1 MTEAEKIP
9 EKVGL
14 EPEQETELDS
24 LIADFKPE
32 KSDTGGLESSPDID
46 GEDACKTLLLVVSG
60 IAASWRGD
68 HWALAELE
76 AESVAGP
83 LSAVLDK
90 YIPGAMEAGPEF
102 MLVCALG
109 MVIAPRV
116 MEDKRRAL
124 HDGDQSAAST
134 TE

>member
-1 MTEAEKIP
+1 MTGAEKIP

-14 EPEQETELDS
+14 EAGQEAEIDA

-32 KSDTGGLESSPDID
+32 TSEGAELAEAPEID
-46 GEDACKTLLLVVSG
+46 GVEACKTLLLVVSG

-68 HWALAELE
+68 HWELAELE

-109 MVIAPRV
+109 MVVTPRV
-116 MEDKRRAL
+116 LEDKRRAL
-124 HDGDQSAAST
+124 GNGDKSTSST

>member
-14 EPEQETELDS
+14 EPEQEAELDALGS
-24 LIADFKPE
+24 DFKPE
-32 KSDTGGLESSPDID
+32 ISEGAELEEVLEID
-46 GEDACKTLLLVVSG
+46 GVEACKTLLLVVSG

-68 HWALAELE
+68 HWELAELE

-109 MVIAPRV
+109 MVITPRV
-116 MEDKRRAL
+116 MEDKRRAA
-124 HDGDQSAAST
+124 GGNQSTSSP